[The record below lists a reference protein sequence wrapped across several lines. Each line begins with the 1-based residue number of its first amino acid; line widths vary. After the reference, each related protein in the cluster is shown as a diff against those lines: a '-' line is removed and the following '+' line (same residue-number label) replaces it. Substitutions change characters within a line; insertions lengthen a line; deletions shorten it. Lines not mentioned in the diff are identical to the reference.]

1 LCVQNKNCVYK
12 INKVILA
19 LLNAQNKIKI
29 TKNYSMKYI
38 LLLTFF
44 TFCKI
49 NGQEING
56 KVVDFSKKAPVS
68 FAKVEVVGGSRVLTD
83 DTGNFRINVPLLPI
97 NIIISAEGFKKDT
110 FEVNALV
117 QEFILTEL
125 VSEISQVVVSASR
138 REQNIEDISI
148 SMEVLKPELLQNKG
162 YTDLEQAVDQTPGVY
177 TMDGQV
183 SIRGGSGFAY
193 GAGSRVLLLVNDLP
207 QMSADIGDPK
217 WTSIGMESIERMEII
232 KGASSVL
239 YGAGALNGIIS
250 ITEKEPTRK
259 GEGHVKMQ
267 LGFYDKSKRASLN
280 WSDKTLTYH
289 TIDGYYGKMYKRIG
303 FTLSGMALIGDGIR
317 AGEDE
322 SRGRVS
328 GSFVYK
334 PLKIKNLK
342 TGVFFSFQKQVAG
355 SFILWESDTLG
366 FTPKGGADTSNLA
379 STVTYTKGLRVN
391 IDPYLKYTDK
401 FGNKHSLRGRWY
413 RTENNNL
420 NNAGQG
426 AFAENYFGEYQ
437 FHRSWNK
444 SWYVTSGASYNKG
457 VVKSILYGDH
467 DSKNGAFYGQV
478 EKKYKKFDI
487 TAGVRFEYFQQD
499 NLVVD
504 SRFKYGKKMLNV
516 YPIARIG
523 AHYELHKYT
532 HLRASFG
539 QGVRYPSVAE
549 RFVQSAVG
557 SLNVF
562 PNQDLKAERGWAAE
576 IGIKQGVKIGKWKAY
591 VDLAGFINQ
600 YENMME
606 FAFGI
611 YNPKNIPINYF
622 NPNSP
627 GYINKWIGFRAQN
640 AESARIIGGEISVTG
655 EGNIGNFRIVTL
667 AGYTYMDPIS
677 LSTDVAYKKTFSD
690 STNMLKYRFRHLIK
704 GDLQVS
710 YKAFTIGGSVRY
722 NSYIENID
730 QIFLD
735 PFVGP
740 RILKGYAAYRKERK
754 GEGALVYDFRIAY
767 DIQDFLK
774 ISFLINNAFNREY
787 MTRPGDIQAPR
798 NFAIQLN
805 YKI

>member
-1 LCVQNKNCVYK
+1 
-12 INKVILA
+12 
-19 LLNAQNKIKI
+19 
-29 TKNYSMKYI
+29 MKYI

-49 NGQEING
+49 YSQEING

-68 FAKVEVVGGSRVLTD
+68 FAKVEIIGGLKILTD
-83 DTGNFRINVPLLPI
+83 DKGNFKVNVTQIPV
-97 NIIISAEGFKKDT
+97 NVVISAEGFKKDT
-110 FEVNALV
+110 FEINALIQKFV
-117 QEFILTEL
+117 LKEL

-138 REQNIEDISI
+138 REQNVEDISV

-267 LGFYDKSKRASLN
+267 VGFYDKSKRSSLN

-289 TIDGYYGKMYKRIG
+289 TIDGYYGKMYKRVGYTI
-303 FTLSGMALIGDGIR
+303 SGMALIGDGVR

-322 SRGRVS
+322 SRGRIS

-342 TGVFFSFQKQVAG
+342 TGLFFSYQKQVAG
-355 SFILWESDTLG
+355 SFILWENDSLA
-366 FTPKGGADTSNLA
+366 FTPKGGADTSNIA
-379 STVTYTKGLRVN
+379 STVTYTKGIRFN

-401 FGNKHSLRGRWY
+401 FGNKHSLKGRLY
-413 RTENNNL
+413 HTENINL
-420 NNAGQG
+420 NNSGQG
-426 AFAENYFGEYQ
+426 ALAENYFGEYQ
-437 FHRSWNK
+437 FQRSWNK
-444 SWYVTSGASYNKG
+444 SLFLTTGMSYSRG
-457 VVKSILYGDH
+457 SVKSVLYGDH
-467 DSKNGAFYGQV
+467 TSKNSSFYAQI

-487 TAGVRFEYFQQD
+487 TGGVRFEHFQQD
-499 NLVVD
+499 TLMAD
-504 SRFKYGKKMLNV
+504 SRFKYGKKILNV

-523 AHYELHKYT
+523 AHYELLKFT

-549 RFVQSAVG
+549 RFVKSSVG

-562 PNQDLKAERGWAAE
+562 PNFGLKAERGWAAE
-576 IGIKQGVKIGKWKAY
+576 IGIKQGVKIGKWKAFI
-591 VDLAGFINQ
+591 DLAAFINQ

-606 FAFGI
+606 FAFGL
-611 YNPKNIPINYF
+611 YNPSTIPLNFF

-627 GYINKWIGFRAQN
+627 GYFQKWVGFRAQN
-640 AESARIIGGEISVTG
+640 AESARIKGAEISVTG
-655 EGNIGNFRIVTL
+655 EGNIGKFRIVTL

-677 LSTDVAYKKTFSD
+677 LSKDAAYKNTFSD
-690 STNMLKYRFRHLIK
+690 STNLLKYRFKHLIK
-704 GDLQVS
+704 GDLQIT
-710 YKAFTIGGSVRY
+710 YKSFTVGASVRY
-722 NSYIENID
+722 NSNIENVD
-730 QIFLD
+730 KIF
-735 PFVGP
+735 VTK
-740 RILKGYAAYRKERK
+740 ILGTEILNGYANYRKLHK
-754 GEGALVYDFRIAY
+754 NEGALVYDFRFAY
-767 DIQDFLK
+767 DVQDFLK